1 MANFFGNYLG
11 KFALLATSVLWAGC
25 SDADKNADK
34 SPEQEHTKIEYP
46 NESKKTVYDKSSV
59 AIQEKQK
66 VLDNV
71 YELLNEPPKRDYR
84 FDQTQFNANNVEIKI
99 SRAVLIDDS
108 LCNNDVEKIANILR
122 KKSKA
127 LFKTYDS
134 FYKKDVHEE
143 WNHLFLTLDIFIN
156 EKGSVKKIEFDKVD
170 NKVHKGFEKKI
181 IELLKRTHFKDVGK
195 NIVSLSFDFH
205 HPIKDITNFER
216 LEGLLYGSPAVL
228 MSRAKGAVSTPTKDE
243 LILSNGVIYDKASIL
258 RVIRQRIPGLRHI
271 YNKHLNRNRAKACQ
285 KNNQDDVDPDFSGTI
300 VFQLNIDVNGFV
312 QKIDIQSSNTGNKNF
327 DDEVKNAISRWIFRE
342 LKSSDVVTF
351 PITFFK
357 DVSEYKITTSYKK
370 PFYPEIRM

>member
-1 MANFFGNYLG
+1 MAMSFRNCLG
-11 KFALLATSVLWAGC
+11 SFALIAALMLWACC

-34 SPEQEHTKIEYP
+34 SSEQDTKIEYP

-59 AIQEKQK
+59 TIQEKQK

-108 LCNNDVEKIANILR
+108 LYNNDVEKIANILR

-205 HPIKDITNFER
+205 HPIKDITT
-216 LEGLLYGSPAVL
+216 VL

-258 RVIRQRIPGLRHI
+258 KVIRQRTPGLRHI
-271 YNKHLNRNRAKACQ
+271 YNKHLRKNRAKACL
-285 KNNQDDVDPDFSGTI
+285 KNSQDNFNPDFNGMV
-300 VFQLNIDVNGFV
+300 VFKLNINADGSV
-312 QKIDIQSSNTGNKNF
+312 QKIEIQSSNTGNKDF
-327 DDEVKNAISRWIFRE
+327 DDEVKRALSRWKFPKMNSNE
-342 LKSSDVVTF
+342 TVTF
-351 PITFFK
+351 PVTFFEK
-357 DVSEYKITTSYKK
+357 AI
-370 PFYPEIRM
+370 PFRIPYYPEIRI

>member
-1 MANFFGNYLG
+1 MAKFFRNYLG
-11 KFALLATSVLWAGC
+11 KFALLATSVLWASC
-25 SDADKNADK
+25 CDADKNADK
-34 SPEQEHTKIEYP
+34 SSEQEHTKIEYP

-59 AIQEKQK
+59 TIQEKQK

-108 LCNNDVEKIANILR
+108 LYNNDVEKIANILR

-156 EKGSVKKIEFDKVD
+156 EKGSVKKIEFGKVD
-170 NKVHKGFEKKI
+170 NKVHKGTFKKKI
-181 IELLKRTHFKDVGK
+181 AEHLMQTRFKDVGK

-205 HPIKDITNFER
+205 HPIKDIINFER
-216 LEGLLYGSPAVL
+216 LDGLLYGSPAVL

-300 VFQLNIDVNGFV
+300 VFQLNIDLDGSV
-312 QKIDIQSSNTGNKNF
+312 QKIKIQSSNTGNKDF
-327 DDEVKNAISRWIFRE
+327 DDEIKRALCRWYFPK
-342 LKSSDVVTF
+342 LKSSEVVTF
-351 PITFFK
+351 PITFLK
-357 DVSEYKITTSYKK
+357 NVSEYK
-370 PFYPEIRM
+370 